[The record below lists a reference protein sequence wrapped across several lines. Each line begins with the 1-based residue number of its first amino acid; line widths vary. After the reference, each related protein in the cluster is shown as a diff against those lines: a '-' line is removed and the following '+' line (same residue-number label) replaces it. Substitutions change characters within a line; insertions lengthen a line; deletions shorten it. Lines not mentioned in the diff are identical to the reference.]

1 MNIQAFER
9 SVIVGVLQELAS
21 CFLCHHSPSPRTGDQ
36 PYWGLAAYGQLRGQL
51 SCPVPEGGWVHGLS
65 PALPGLAA
73 HQTWRSWAGADLA
86 GQTGQPGGTGH
97 MGGLPGAGAT
107 ALGEPGSRCAKERVP
122 PVQTV
127 CLEYGSDTDCS
138 QICCVLTCLLAET
151 DF

>member
-86 GQTGQPGGTGH
+86 GRTGQPGGTGH
-97 MGGLPGAGAT
+97 MGGLPGAGAGSAWHT
-107 ALGEPGSRCAKERVP
+107 NWRILGLDQAWRGRAPSQCVRVA
-122 PVQTV
+122 
-127 CLEYGSDTDCS
+127 GWMGM
-138 QICCVLTCLLAET
+138 
-151 DF
+151 